1 MNYLFKQDG
10 TFAPFVYSDDAD
22 LSPESEAS
30 NYQRLPSM
38 SVGTYQ
44 SLPVITI
51 TNNEGTKTWQPQSEE
66 EYAAYM
72 KERDENHQKTA
83 DAIGLL
89 VYSVIGL
96 IGMSAYS
103 IYLLYKK

>member
-1 MNYLFKQDG
+1 MN
-10 TFAPFVYSDDAD
+10 PHN
-22 LSPESEAS
+22 SEVS
-30 NYQRLPSM
+30 NYQR
-38 SVGTYQ
+38 YQ
-44 SLPVITI
+44 SLPVITV
-51 TNNEGTKTWQPQSEE
+51 TNNKGTKTWQPKSEE

-83 DAIGLL
+83 DAVGLL

-96 IGMSAYS
+96 IGISAYS

>member
-10 TFAPFVYSDDAD
+10 TFAPFVYNDEAG

-30 NYQRLPSM
+30 NYQRFPSL

-83 DAIGLL
+83 DAVGLL

-103 IYLLYKK
+103 IYLLHKK